1 MTSAAS
7 KGSVSLADV
16 APARQRRAGSGII
29 SLDHNSSIK
38 EALEVRGAALA
49 ARHAT
54 GHPQSTTSTPE
65 IRLSLHDGPA
75 HSAPAGAYVS
85 PAPRTWAGVCWRSKY
100 RHNHTGSLV

>member
-16 APARQRRAGSGII
+16 APARQHRAGSGII

-38 EALEVRGAALA
+38 EALEVRGAALG

-54 GHPQSTTSTPE
+54 GFP
-65 IRLSLHDGPA
+65 
-75 HSAPAGAYVS
+75 
-85 PAPRTWAGVCWRSKY
+85 
-100 RHNHTGSLV
+100 